1 MPIQQ
6 KRGGMSQLR
15 QTLSTMWRG
24 WHVSSPE
31 TAGGVLVGIDRR
43 LIECDAA

>member
-1 MPIQQ
+1 M
-6 KRGGMSQLR
+6 G
-15 QTLSTMWRG
+15 RG

-31 TAGGVLVGIDRR
+31 TAGGLLIGMDQR